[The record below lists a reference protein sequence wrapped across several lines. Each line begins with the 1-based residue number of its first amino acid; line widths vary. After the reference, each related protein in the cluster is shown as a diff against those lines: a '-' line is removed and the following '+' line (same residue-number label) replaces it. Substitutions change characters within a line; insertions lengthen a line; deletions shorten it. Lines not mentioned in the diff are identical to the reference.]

1 MLQITS
7 VALILLAA
15 ILTDALTYGQV
26 NVEPNTALLNE
37 GDRTELLCRYGRA
50 INYCRIEIPGE
61 QKVLNLSPE
70 WSKTPGFTYYGA
82 GLNAGQCGVS
92 IERVKASN
100 NGQVKCSL
108 GVEGEE
114 LSGTIDLVVALRPQQ
129 PIIELI
135 QQPDR
140 EGYYPEGKLFHAR
153 CSVRNGRPASNIS
166 WYIDNLPAN
175 KRTSDL
181 NVVPAPTNDNVEL
194 MTSIQEIQWYLSPED
209 SNRKLVCRSHHQ
221 TDRESLPPQEG
232 AYIINVRYAPV
243 AQPEALV
250 YGLYLEHTAIVNIT
264 IRASP
269 QPVVEWTID
278 GAIVPQGQTDGR
290 FSAYEP
296 QYMGNDEYNVTLA
309 IAGLTLEDTTK
320 TYNLRASNKIGS
332 RDYQVRISSSSKPPT
347 SSLDVAAIV
356 GIVVAVAV
364 LVLIVLLVVFAR
376 ATGRWCF
383 GGKSIKT
390 PTNETTSND
399 KQLENGG
406 NQHHL
411 HGQNVALLETPNG
424 ITLLGASKLRES
436 NGNGNTNER
445 LSLVEHRP
453 RPHHDEDDS
462 FEYATDRESSV
473 YNPTTKP
480 LRSVLMGQ
488 AGGRNSQ
495 QTTTN
500 SRGSTSTTSDG
511 LPEGVENSD
520 LLQRGNELGIPV
532 SRFSRWL
539 PKDQRELLEKQAKLL
554 SGRSEPP
561 KAAPPPTL
569 PKPIHTAN
577 AQNPSTTTTTST
589 TTLTPTTPTTPKLP
603 QETEI

>member
-1 MLQITS
+1 MSRI
-7 VALILLAA
+7 VFVVLAA
-15 ILTDALTYGQV
+15 ILTDALSYGQV

-37 GDRTELLCRYGRA
+37 GDRTELLCRYGRPLT
-50 INYCRIEIPGE
+50 YCRIEIPGE
-61 QKVLNLSPE
+61 NKVLNLSPV

-114 LSGTIDLVVALRPQQ
+114 LTGTIDLVVALRPQQ

-135 QQPDR
+135 SKPNR
-140 EGYYPEGKLFHAR
+140 EGFFDEGTQFNAR
-153 CSVRNGRPASNIS
+153 CSVANGRPPANIS
-166 WYIDNLPAN
+166 WYIDNMPAN
-175 KRTSDL
+175 KRTTPLDIQ
-181 NVVPAPTNDNVEL
+181 TTTHDNVEL
-194 MTSIQEIQWYLSPED
+194 ATSVQEISWHLSADD

-221 TDRESLPPQEG
+221 TDRESLPPQEA

-243 AQPEALV
+243 HQPEALV
-250 YGLYLEHTAIVNIT
+250 YGLYLDHTAYVNIT

-269 QPVVEWTID
+269 PPNVEWTVD
-278 GAIVPQGQTDGR
+278 GKVVPQGHYEER
-290 FSAYEP
+290 YSALEP
-296 QYMGNDEYNVTLA
+296 QYVGNDEYNVTLV

-320 TYNLRASNKIGS
+320 TYNLRASNNLGTT
-332 RDYQVRISSSSKPPT
+332 DYQVRISSSSKPPS

-364 LVLIVLLVVFAR
+364 LVLIVLLVLFAR

-390 PTNETTSND
+390 PTNETSSNE
-399 KQLENGG
+399 KQLEQLGDAAA
-406 NQHHL
+406 H
-411 HGQNVALLETPNG
+411 HGQNVALLESPNG

-436 NGNGNTNER
+436 NGNGHRHER
-445 LSLVEHRP
+445 LSAVER
-453 RPHHDEDDS
+453 RAHDEDDS

-473 YNPTTKP
+473 YNPTTMP
-480 LRSVLMGQ
+480 LRRSHDD
-488 AGGRNSQ
+488 AEP
-495 QTTTN
+495 T
-500 SRGSTSTTSDG
+500 TST
-511 LPEGVENSD
+511 EQSD
-520 LLQRGNELGIPV
+520 LLQRGNQLGIPE

-539 PKDQRELLEKQAKLL
+539 PKHQRELLEKQANIL
-554 SGRSEPP
+554 SGRTQTAAKPTPP
-561 KAAPPPTL
+561 AAPPKPT
-569 PKPIHTAN
+569 KNSQATTA
-577 AQNPSTTTTTST
+577 AA
-589 TTLTPTTPTTPKLP
+589 TTPTTATANATIKLP

>member
-390 PTNETTSND
+390 PTNETSDTESADIKATSTATATTATTTATGGGSGGINATEEAHTSEQEQQQE
-399 KQLENGG
+399 QLERELEPTQKKAKRLPAFAVAILKRFNERDNNRNKG
-406 NQHHL
+406 NNKEPTESTL
-411 HGQNVALLETPNG
+411 PTPNDQET
-424 ITLLGASKLRES
+424 ID
-436 NGNGNTNER
+436 GNDNEPK
-445 LSLVEHRP
+445 SIVW
-453 RPHHDEDDS
+453 
-462 FEYATDRESSV
+462 
-473 YNPTTKP
+473 
-480 LRSVLMGQ
+480 Q
-488 AGGRNSQ
+488 
-495 QTTTN
+495 
-500 SRGSTSTTSDG
+500 STSPMWT
-511 LPEGVENSD
+511 
-520 LLQRGNELGIPV
+520 
-532 SRFSRWL
+532 F
-539 PKDQRELLEKQAKLL
+539 K
-554 SGRSEPP
+554 
-561 KAAPPPTL
+561 
-569 PKPIHTAN
+569 
-577 AQNPSTTTTTST
+577 
-589 TTLTPTTPTTPKLP
+589 
-603 QETEI
+603 

>member
-1 MLQITS
+1 MSRIVFVLF
-7 VALILLAA
+7 AA
-15 ILTDALTYGQV
+15 ILTDALTAGQV

-37 GDRTELLCRYGRA
+37 GDRTELLCRYGRT

-82 GLNAGQCGVS
+82 GLQAGQCGVT

-129 PIIELI
+129 PIIELLSK
-135 QQPDR
+135 PNR
-140 EGYYPEGKLFHAR
+140 EGYFAEGTQFMAR
-153 CSVRNGRPASNIS
+153 CSVRDGRPPANIS
-166 WYIDNLPAN
+166 WYIDNMPAN
-175 KRTSDL
+175 KQTTPLEIIST
-181 NVVPAPTNDNVEL
+181 PTNDNVEL
-194 MTSIQEIQWYLSPED
+194 STSVQQIQWHLSPED

-221 TDRESLPPQEG
+221 TDRETVPPQEA

-243 AQPEALV
+243 HQSEAAV
-250 YGLYLEHTAIVNIT
+250 YGLYLDHTAIVNIT

-269 QPVVEWTID
+269 LPRIEWTIE
-278 GAIVPQGQTDGR
+278 GLVVSQGRTEGR
-290 FSAYEP
+290 YSAYEP
-296 QYMGNDEYNVTLA
+296 QYLGNDEYNVTLA

-320 TYNLRASNKIGS
+320 IYNLRATNELGLT
-332 RDYQVRISSSSKPPT
+332 DYQVRISSSSKPP
-347 SSLDVAAIV
+347 SNSLDVAAIV

-364 LVLIVLLVVFAR
+364 LVLVVLLVLFAR

-390 PTNETTSND
+390 PTNETDGQND
-399 KQLENGG
+399 KQLELGG
-406 NQHHL
+406 Q

-424 ITLLGASKLRES
+424 ITLLGASKLREA
-436 NGNGNTNER
+436 NGNGNGNGNGTPQER
-445 LSLVEHRP
+445 LSVER
-453 RPHHDEDDS
+453 RPHNDEDDS

-473 YNPTTKP
+473 YNPTTRP
-480 LRSVLMGQ
+480 LRSVLMSQ
-488 AGGRNSQ
+488 AGGRNSRSSASSEVEPLN
-495 QTTTN
+495 T
-500 SRGSTSTTSDG
+500 
-511 LPEGVENSD
+511 ENSD
-520 LLQRGNELGIPV
+520 LLQKCNQLGIPE

-539 PKDQRELLEKQAKLL
+539 PKDKLELLEKQAMLL
-554 SGRSEPP
+554 SGRG
-561 KAAPPPTL
+561 KAMNAAAPPPATP
-569 PKPIHTAN
+569 PKPQKKVLATPTETTA
-577 AQNPSTTTTTST
+577 TTTTTT
-589 TTLTPTTPTTPKLP
+589 TMATPKLP

>member
-1 MLQITS
+1 MSRI
-7 VALILLAA
+7 VFVFLAA
-15 ILTDALTYGQV
+15 ILADALSFGQV

-61 QKVLNLSPE
+61 QKVLNLSPV

-135 QQPDR
+135 SKANRDGFFN
-140 EGYYPEGKLFHAR
+140 EDTEFHAR
-153 CSVRNGRPASNIS
+153 CIVRDGRPPANIT
-166 WYIDNLPAN
+166 WYLDNMPAN
-175 KRTSDL
+175 KRTNPL
-181 NVVPAPTNDNVEL
+181 QILATPTNDNVEL
-194 MTSIQEIQWYLSPED
+194 STSVQEIQWHLGPED

-221 TDRESLPPQEG
+221 TDRESVPPQEA

-243 AQPEALV
+243 RQPEASV

-269 QPVVEWTID
+269 PPTIKWTID
-278 GAIVPQGQTDGR
+278 GAIVSQGRSEGR
-290 FSAYEP
+290 YSAYEP
-296 QYMGNDEYNVTLA
+296 QYVGNDEYNVTLA

-320 TYNLRASNKIGS
+320 TYYLDASNELGTTN
-332 RDYQVRISSSSKPPT
+332 YQVRISSSSKPPST
-347 SSLDVAAIV
+347 SLDVAAIV

-364 LVLIVLLVVFAR
+364 LVLIVLLLVFAR

-390 PTNETTSND
+390 PTNETD
-399 KQLENGG
+399 KQLESAEAA
-406 NQHHL
+406 H

-424 ITLLGASKLRES
+424 ITLLGPSKMREANA
-436 NGNGNTNER
+436 NGNGHGHNHER
-445 LSLVEHRP
+445 FSVER
-453 RPHHDEDDS
+453 RLRDEDDS
-462 FEYATDRESSV
+462 FEYGTDRESSV

-480 LRSVLMGQ
+480 LRNVLMAQ

-495 QTTTN
+495 TTHNNEAEKDSLAQETQD
-500 SRGSTSTTSDG
+500 T
-511 LPEGVENSD
+511 D
-520 LLQRGNELGIPV
+520 LLERGNQLGIPE

-539 PKDQRELLEKQAKLL
+539 PKDQRELLQKQANLL
-554 SGRSEPP
+554 SGRNQTVVPKATPP
-561 KAAPPPTL
+561 AAPP
-569 PKPIHTAN
+569 KPNKNQPQIATA
-577 AQNPSTTTTTST
+577 TTTTTT
-589 TTLTPTTPTTPKLP
+589 QTTPKLP

>member
-1 MLQITS
+1 MSRI
-7 VALILLAA
+7 VFICLAA
-15 ILTDALTYGQV
+15 ILTDALTWAQV

-37 GDRTELLCRYGRA
+37 GDRTELLCRYGRS

-70 WSKTPGFTYYGA
+70 WSKTPGFTYFGA
-82 GLNAGQCGVS
+82 GLTAGQCGVS

-129 PIIELI
+129 PIIELLSR
-135 QQPDR
+135 PNR
-140 EGYYPEGKLFHAR
+140 EGYFNEGTEFRAR
-153 CSVRNGRPASNIS
+153 CSVRDGRPPANIS
-166 WYIDNLPAN
+166 WYIDNMPAN
-175 KRTSDL
+175 KRTTPLEVMSS
-181 NVVPAPTNDNVEL
+181 TNDNVEL
-194 MTSIQEIQWYLSPED
+194 STSVQEIQWHLSPED

-221 TDRESLPPQEG
+221 TDRESVPPQEA

-243 AQPEALV
+243 HQPDAAV

-269 QPVVEWTID
+269 QPKIEWTID
-278 GAIVPQGQTDGR
+278 GAIVGQGRTDGR
-290 FSAYEP
+290 YSAYEP
-296 QYMGNDEYNVTLA
+296 QYLGNDEYNVTLA

-320 TYNLRASNKIGS
+320 IYNLRASNELGLT
-332 RDYQVRISSSSKPPT
+332 DYQVRISSSSKPPS

-364 LVLIVLLVVFAR
+364 LVLVVLLIVFAR

-390 PTNETTSND
+390 PTNETQID
-399 KQLENGG
+399 KQLELGAQQN
-406 NQHHL
+406 

-424 ITLLGASKLRES
+424 ITLLGASKLREV
-436 NGNGNTNER
+436 NGNGNGNGQQDR
-445 LSLVEHRP
+445 LSVER
-453 RPHHDEDDS
+453 RHHDEDDS
-462 FEYATDRESSV
+462 FEYGTDRESSV
-473 YNPTTKP
+473 YNPTTRP
-480 LRSVLMGQ
+480 LKSILMSQ
-488 AGGRNSQ
+488 AAGRNSRSSA
-495 QTTTN
+495 TDKE
-500 SRGSTSTTSDG
+500 DG
-511 LPEGVENSD
+511 NENAD
-520 LLQRGNELGIPV
+520 LLQKGNQLGIPE

-539 PKDQRELLEKQAKLL
+539 PKDQRELIEKQAMLL
-554 SGRSEPP
+554 SGRGKSTAPATPP
-561 KAAPPPTL
+561 KPQRPPMGT
-569 PKPIHTAN
+569 N
-577 AQNPSTTTTTST
+577 TTVT
-589 TTLTPTTPTTPKLP
+589 TPTTPTTPKLP